1 MTTEMMM
8 EAIEERFAELAQAD
22 GYEAWWDCEG
32 QWERYEEQMI
42 TEGLDA
48 EMVHDLFAEMAEEL

>member
-42 TEGLDA
+42 AEGLDA
-48 EMVHDLFAEMAEEL
+48 DMVHDLFAEMAEEL

>member
-42 TEGLDA
+42 AEGLDA
-48 EMVHDLFAEMAEEL
+48 EMVHDLFKEMAEEL

>member
-8 EAIEERFAELAQAD
+8 EAIEDRFAELAQAD

-32 QWERYEEQMI
+32 QWELYEEQMI
-42 TEGLDA
+42 AEGLDA
-48 EMVHDLFAEMAEEL
+48 DMVAEFFSEMAEEL

>member
-42 TEGLDA
+42 AEGLDA
-48 EMVHDLFAEMAEEL
+48 EMGHELFEEMAEEL

>member
-8 EAIEERFAELAQAD
+8 EAIEDRFAELAQAD

-42 TEGLDA
+42 AEGLDA
-48 EMVHDLFAEMAEEL
+48 EMVHDLFEEMAWEI